1 MNEQRLRQA
10 RDTDDQ
16 AVAADEERQQHFV
29 DRRLLT
35 DDDLAQL
42 RENPVAAGLHLLGE
56 GDVVFLEVDDVCG
69 RCLSMCVLLA
79 VRQSIDEVIDTPNL
93 YAWFERS
100 TGA

>member
-35 DDDLAQL
+35 DDDFAQL
-42 RENPVAAGLHLLGE
+42 RDNPVAAGLHLLGE

-69 RCLSMCVLLA
+69 LSHVHLM
-79 VRQSIDEVIDTPNL
+79 RQSVDEVVDTKL
-93 YAWFERS
+93 IRLV
-100 TGA
+100 